1 MHKRTWAD
9 LAGRA
14 DPVGLRPARSAL
26 YHRHIHPRRR
36 IQRYMPT
43 GVRNIP
49 ATARIKAGLLVHALS
64 GFSTGW
70 KKFMPKKPAAN
81 EIGMN
86 NVVMTVSV
94 LIMSFIRLLMTDRY
108 VSSAPPTR
116 SRRLSLMSYS
126 RTR

>member
-43 GVRNIP
+43 GVRNIT
-49 ATARIKAGLLVHALS
+49 AAARIKAGLVVHTLS

-81 EIGMN
+81 EMGIKS
-86 NVVMTVSV
+86 VVTTVRV
-94 LIMSFIRLLMTDRY
+94 VILSFIRLLMTERE
-108 VSSAPPTR
+108 
-116 SRRLSLMSYS
+116 
-126 RTR
+126 